1 MEEFNISHL
10 ASEISNIN
18 NYLHNRTLQQVNTSL
33 SIRNWLAG
41 LYIVEYE
48 QNGSDRA
55 KYGAG
60 AISELAALLRHRNV
74 KGLDERTLR
83 TCRAFYLTYPQIW
96 RTLSSIL
103 QLTKNEDNTKW
114 GAVSPIFNS
123 LIVSGKLEDNLVDE
137 NESENFFPPGIL
149 LSRLSFSHFIE
160 LIKSET
166 SIKRSFYERQA
177 ITNNWSVREL
187 KRAMNTLLFERT
199 GLSENKESTI
209 AKIKGDEAT
218 LPADV
223 VKDPYFLEFLGL
235 EVKPEYS
242 ENDLEEA
249 IISHLQKFIIELGRG
264 FCFEARQK
272 RITFDNKHY
281 RIDLVFYN
289 RILKC
294 HVLIDLKVGEFDHAD
309 AGQMN
314 MYLNYYRKN
323 EMTEGDNPPVG
334 IILCSNKNDS
344 LVEYATS
351 GLPQEVFVSKYLVQL
366 PSVEELKLLLAIDRQ
381 KFPDQ

>member
-123 LIVSGKLEDNLVDE
+123 LIVSGKLEDN
-137 NESENFFPPGIL
+137 P
-149 LSRLSFSHFIE
+149 
-160 LIKSET
+160 T
-166 SIKRSFYERQA
+166 
-177 ITNNWSVREL
+177 
-187 KRAMNTLLFERT
+187 
-199 GLSENKESTI
+199 
-209 AKIKGDEAT
+209 
-218 LPADV
+218 
-223 VKDPYFLEFLGL
+223 
-235 EVKPEYS
+235 
-242 ENDLEEA
+242 
-249 IISHLQKFIIELGRG
+249 
-264 FCFEARQK
+264 
-272 RITFDNKHY
+272 
-281 RIDLVFYN
+281 
-289 RILKC
+289 
-294 HVLIDLKVGEFDHAD
+294 
-309 AGQMN
+309 
-314 MYLNYYRKN
+314 
-323 EMTEGDNPPVG
+323 
-334 IILCSNKNDS
+334 
-344 LVEYATS
+344 
-351 GLPQEVFVSKYLVQL
+351 
-366 PSVEELKLLLAIDRQ
+366 VEELKLLLAIDRQ